1 MAKKSSIWVGKEA
14 YQYLLNLS
22 ITQRC
27 GYNPNTETLDKKWKT
42 KLSTAGANGMVQL
55 TDNDLRGADSV
66 GVWCSWTLQDM
77 KYFLKRK
84 GLKWQR
90 GKMVEYVSI

>member
-1 MAKKSSIWVGKEA
+1 MAKRSSIWIGKEA
-14 YQYLLNLS
+14 YQYLLTLS

-27 GYNPNTETLDKKWKT
+27 GKRPDAETLEKKWRY
-42 KLSTAGANGMVQL
+42 KLSVAGENDMVQIM
-55 TDNDLRGADSV
+55 DGDLGGADSV
-66 GVWCSWTLQDM
+66 GIWHNWTLQDI

-90 GKMVEYVSI
+90 GKMVEYTTI

>member
-14 YQYLLNLS
+14 YQYLLTLS

-27 GYNPNTETLDKKWKT
+27 GYKPDTETLDKKWKT
-42 KLSTAGANGMVQL
+42 KLSTAGTNGMVQL
-55 TDNDLRGADSV
+55 TDNDLGGADSV
-66 GVWCSWTLQDM
+66 GIWYSWSLDDM

-90 GKMVEYVSI
+90 GKMVEYVGI